1 MQPFCH
7 SRQCL
12 ISAAVVPCA
21 FHFLQERLRG
31 MYDFIWYLKKMLQR
45 IKSVLEVT
53 WSRCYDLSRASWK
66 ILKKDAA
73 TLQCWN
79 VLETQAKEHYHTS
92 PNPPNPPPILKR
104 RCYNVSRASSKI
116 LLNKML
122 QRSNVATSWKRR
134 QQNVITLPLETPPPK
149 HTVCES
155 NNSPAP
161 RGAPPPKTC
170 VDSDTRNT
178 TKQCNDDG
186 LEGSHGQKRNNVMQ
200 GTKRMAMHGH
210 KSQAL
215 YCHLRRPAPPWN
227 WQKSKV
233 RKDRPGLYSFT
244 TNPGH
249 PTITAPPVC
258 EALQVTSIHCHPL
271 SWAWHTLTLPD

>member
-1 MQPFCH
+1 MLK
-7 SRQCL
+7 RL
-12 ISAAVVPCA
+12 GNAG
-21 FHFLQERLRG
+21 ER
-31 MYDFIWYLKKMLQR
+31 
-45 IKSVLEVT
+45 T
-53 WSRCYDLSRASWK
+53 LSHLPK
-66 ILKKDAA
+66 
-73 TLQCWN
+73 
-79 VLETQAKEHYHTS
+79 
-92 PNPPNPPPILKR
+92 PPEPPPILKR

-186 LEGSHGQKRNNVMQ
+186 LEGSHGRKETTLCKAQSGWQCMTTKAKRYIATC
-200 GTKRMAMHGH
+200 GALHLLETDKRA
-210 KSQAL
+210 KCVKIAQASIVSQRTLDTQPLQHRRCAKL
-215 YCHLRRPAPPWN
+215 Y
-227 WQKSKV
+227 K
-233 RKDRPGLYSFT
+233 
-244 TNPGH
+244 
-249 PTITAPPVC
+249 
-258 EALQVTSIHCHPL
+258 
-271 SWAWHTLTLPD
+271 

>member
-1 MQPFCH
+1 MILKEDVYNV
-7 SRQCL
+7 SRASWKL
-12 ISAAVVPCA
+12 LEVDVTTY
-21 FHFLQERLRG
+21 QERLGR
-31 MYDFIWYLKKMLQR
+31 YLKKMLQHCN
-45 IKSVLEVT
+45 VET
-53 WSRCYDLSRASWK
+53 SWK
-66 ILKKDAA
+66 RRRKNII
-73 TLQCWN
+73 T
-79 VLETQAKEHYHTS
+79 
-92 PNPPNPPPILKR
+92 PPQTPRTPPPILKR

-178 TKQCNDDG
+178 TKTMQRRR
-186 LEGSHGQKRNNVMQ
+186 LRRITRQKRNNVMQ
-200 GTKRMAMHGH
+200 GTKRMAMHDH